1 MPNILIAGEL
11 HPAGIDLLKKLNNYT
26 FDYIK
31 EVSDDNF
38 LPYLENAD
46 ALLLRTQ
53 RLRRKD
59 IEKSNNLQIVSRH
72 GVGFDSIDVTA
83 LRERNIPLT
92 VVGDVNST
100 SVSEHTMMLIL
111 AVFKRVLLADEAVRK
126 SNWKYRDNYEPSELF
141 AKNLL
146 IIGYGRIG
154 QNVASLAKGFGMKI
168 SVYDPYIPTKA
179 VSKGIRF
186 WDSLNEGISQADCIS
201 LNLPKVESPVIS
213 QEIEKYLKPGVI
225 LINTARGG
233 LIDLKVLVKGIE
245 SGLIAGAG
253 LDVFDDEPPDQNMM
267 LKNHK
272 QVILTP
278 HQAGLSKESARR
290 MSMKSIQN
298 ILDYFCGELDHSLIV
313 NGVNP

>member
-225 LINTARGG
+225 IINTARGG

>member
-38 LPYLENAD
+38 LPHLENAD

-225 LINTARGG
+225 IINTARGG

>member
-168 SVYDPYIPTKA
+168 SVYDPYIPAKA

>member
-11 HPAGIDLLKKLNNYT
+11 HPAGIDFLKKRSNYT

-31 EVSDDNF
+31 EVSDENF

-53 RLRRKD
+53 RFRKED
-59 IEKSNNLQIVSRH
+59 IEQTNNLKIVSRH
-72 GVGFDSIDVTA
+72 GVGFDSIDMKA
-83 LRERNIPLT
+83 LRKKNIPLT
-92 VVGDVNST
+92 IVGDVNST
-100 SVSEHTMMLIL
+100 SVSEHTIMLIL

-126 SNWKYRDNYEPSELF
+126 SNWKYRDNYEPTELF

-146 IIGYGRIG
+146 IIGFGRIG
-154 QNVASLAKGFGMKI
+154 QTVANLAKVFGMNI
-168 SVYDPYIPTKA
+168 SVYDPYISTKS
-179 VSKGIRF
+179 VSKEVRY
-186 WDSLNEGISQADCIS
+186 WDSLEEAISEADCIS

-213 QEIEKYLKPGVI
+213 QETAKYLKPGVV

-233 LIDLKVLVKGIE
+233 LIDLDVLKKGIQ

-253 LDVFDDEPPDQNMM
+253 LDVFDDEPPDQNMI
-267 LKNHK
+267 LKDYK

-278 HQAGLSKESARR
+278 HQAGLSRESARR
-290 MSMKSIQN
+290 MSMKSVQN
-298 ILDYFCGELDHSLIV
+298 ILDFFDGKLDKELIV